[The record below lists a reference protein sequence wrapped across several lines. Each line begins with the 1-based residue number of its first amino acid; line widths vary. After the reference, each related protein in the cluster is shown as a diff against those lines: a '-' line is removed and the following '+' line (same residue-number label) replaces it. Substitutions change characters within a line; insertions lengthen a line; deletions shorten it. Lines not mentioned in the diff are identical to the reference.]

1 MKYKHTPQLL
11 SGYVLILIITSAI
24 TACSGDSKNL
34 VNTANNWYPAVDP
47 FGSEYSLDGDLITD
61 GVVSVGFTIA
71 QRPETET
78 WTPWVEL
85 VCDPGF
91 TLEDYSG
98 LTITYRNDTD
108 LLVKLSQSDFGP
120 DGNETYAHYQYRLPA
135 STDWNTQTI
144 EFNAFQQ
151 PAWTPDQSTDIPLT
165 LLHVDAIYL
174 VPDLDYNTGE
184 STVLHIKYLELLHR
198 R

>member
-1 MKYKHTPQLL
+1 MKYKHTPHRL
-11 SGYVLILIITSAI
+11 SGYVLILIIASTV
-24 TACSGDSKNL
+24 TASSGEKENL
-34 VNTANNWYPAVDP
+34 VNSANWYPAVDP
-47 FGSEYSLDGDLITD
+47 FGSKYSIDGDLITD

-71 QRPETET
+71 QRPDPES
-78 WTPWVEL
+78 WIPWVEL

-98 LTITYRNDTD
+98 LTITYRNNTD

-120 DGNETYAHYQYRLPA
+120 DGNATYAHYQYSLPA
-135 STDWNTQTI
+135 SKDWNTQTI

-151 PAWTPDQSTDIPLT
+151 PAWTPDHSSDIPLT

-184 STVLHIKYLELLHR
+184 STVLHIKYLELLQIR
-198 R
+198 